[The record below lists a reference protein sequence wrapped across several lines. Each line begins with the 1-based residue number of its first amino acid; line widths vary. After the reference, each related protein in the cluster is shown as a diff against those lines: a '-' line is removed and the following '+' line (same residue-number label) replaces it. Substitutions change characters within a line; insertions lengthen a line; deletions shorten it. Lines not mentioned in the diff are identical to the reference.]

1 MCDHG
6 VVGGCSRVMNGL
18 SSHVGV
24 PSICLVVCLF
34 DVHDIYYI
42 YIYIFKVE
50 VSGYPPYQHPKRQP
64 ILKLETSAR
73 FITSRGCK
81 SEDNV

>member
-1 MCDHG
+1 M
-6 VVGGCSRVMNGL
+6 VGGCSRVVNGL

-24 PSICLVVCLF
+24 PSICLVVYVYLMYMIC
-34 DVHDIYYI
+34 II
-42 YIYIFKVE
+42 YILKVE